1 MALVDLMS
9 RRLGTQ
15 TRFAQEDRQSLEQA
29 LALAD
34 HLLAWYPNTPEVAS
48 AAVELYTAYI
58 SRLRRSGDQ
67 AAVRSEMS
75 RLQGMLEILYR
86 GPDAPDEVK
95 EALLEMQ
102 MEQLEQMSAPA
113 RIQPG
118 NVQELAA
125 KIRDELND
133 YRGDRLTEFQ
143 MELARLESSL
153 PASVRPGLAGRQPI
167 PGGRQPVQPG
177 RQPGRQTPNPVL
189 QQRARTRTP
198 ATAQNVGRQG
208 RGGNIFMPPAGG
220 EMRPFAPNN
229 DRSIFNRERT
239 AGGTG
244 RVVGRNENSSGRN
257 DGSESG
263 RNDNPAGA
271 GESSG
276 GQN

>member
-1 MALVDLMS
+1 MLFRSGGLVS
-9 RRLGTQ
+9 
-15 TRFAQEDRQSLEQA
+15 
-29 LALAD
+29 
-34 HLLAWYPNTPEVAS
+34 
-48 AAVELYTAYI
+48 AYI
-58 SRLRRSGDQ
+58 ARLRRSGDQ

-102 MEQLEQMSAPA
+102 LEQLEQMSAPA

-133 YRGDRLTEFQ
+133 YHGDRLTEFQ
-143 MELARLESSL
+143 MGLARLESSL
-153 PASVRPGLAGRQPI
+153 PAAVRPGLAGRQPVS
-167 PGGRQPVQPG
+167 GGRQPVQPG

-189 QQRARTRTP
+189 QQRSGTRTP
-198 ATAQNVGRQG
+198 ATAQNGARPG

-229 DRSIFNRERT
+229 NRSIFNRERT
-239 AGGTG
+239 TGGAS
-244 RVVGRNENSSGRN
+244 RAVGRNEAPAGRN
-257 DGSESG
+257 DGPEAG
-263 RNDNPAGA
+263 QNDNPAGG